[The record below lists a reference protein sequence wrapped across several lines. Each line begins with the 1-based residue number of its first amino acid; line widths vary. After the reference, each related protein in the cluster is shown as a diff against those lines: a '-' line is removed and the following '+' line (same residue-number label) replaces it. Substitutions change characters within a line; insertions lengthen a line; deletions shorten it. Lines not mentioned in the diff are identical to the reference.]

1 MPRSPGVRARQALD
15 GRVLPGSLEGES
27 PWRPVAALGH
37 ASGVVW
43 SPVGVAG
50 KASARPALTPLP
62 DPLPLMGGG
71 HRRCLT
77 YQKGPQCSTSNQA
90 AARGVGRRETP
101 IMRPCAITTPP
112 IVSVPTPPQPR

>member
-50 KASARPALTPLP
+50 KASVRPALKPFL
-62 DPLPLMGGG
+62 DPLPLIAGG
-71 HRRCLT
+71 HR
-77 YQKGPQCSTSNQA
+77 
-90 AARGVGRRETP
+90 
-101 IMRPCAITTPP
+101 
-112 IVSVPTPPQPR
+112 